1 MPLIPDDVSVSA
13 RITTETS
20 LAMCVRVCV
29 FVTGFP
35 IWLIQCDFRPPTNRE
50 SLLAITPTSC
60 CFLEA

>member
-1 MPLIPDDVSVSA
+1 MPLIPDDVSVST

-20 LAMCVRVCV
+20 LAMCVCF

-50 SLLAITPTSC
+50 SLLAITPTSY